1 MKKKKLWVRLL
12 AALLAA
18 AVLLTGLMIW
28 KNKKTK
34 AAAAA
39 RAQSLNTAA
48 VEKRTIT
55 SELSSSGTLAA
66 KDTYSITSMV
76 EGEVVAAAFEEGDQ
90 VQKDQVLYEIDSSS
104 IDVYKRQPFDTEDA
118 NVFLNGVEST
128 LAAVKASQQ
137 QSGFAVLYYNCLL
150 YTSETNLW
158 ASRRQFRLLR
168 RSGTPS
174 FMQPASI

>member
-12 AALLAA
+12 AALLAV

-66 KDTYSITSMV
+66 KDTYEPV
-76 EGEVVAAAFEEGDQ
+76 
-90 VQKDQVLYEIDSSS
+90 
-104 IDVYKRQPFDTEDA
+104 
-118 NVFLNGVEST
+118 
-128 LAAVKASQQ
+128 
-137 QSGFAVLYYNCLL
+137 
-150 YTSETNLW
+150 
-158 ASRRQFRLLR
+158 
-168 RSGTPS
+168 
-174 FMQPASI
+174 

>member
-39 RAQSLNTAA
+39 RPKALIRQPWKREPLPLNYPPP
-48 VEKRTIT
+48 V
-55 SELSSSGTLAA
+55 LWQA

-104 IDVYKRQPFDTEDA
+104 MT
-118 NVFLNGVEST
+118 
-128 LAAVKASQQ
+128 
-137 QSGFAVLYYNCLL
+137 
-150 YTSETNLW
+150 TSL
-158 ASRRQFRLLR
+158 
-168 RSGTPS
+168 
-174 FMQPASI
+174 PALKIP